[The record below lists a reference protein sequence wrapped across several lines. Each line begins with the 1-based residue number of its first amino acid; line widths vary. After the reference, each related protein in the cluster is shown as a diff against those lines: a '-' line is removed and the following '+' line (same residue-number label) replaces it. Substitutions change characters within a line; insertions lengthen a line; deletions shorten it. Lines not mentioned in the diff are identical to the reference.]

1 MIAQDILHL
10 LKQIN
15 ADLAMSSAKL
25 YQKSTVILIQIIEIE
40 YNHDKNKRK
49 SAKNSTCPNLMGIMI
64 VSGSDREI
72 MLQRTITFGTEIP
85 LLVTTHLENS

>member
-25 YQKSTVILIQIIEIE
+25 YKKSTVILIQIIEIE
-40 YNHDKNKRK
+40 YNHDKNKRQ
-49 SAKNSTCPNLMGIMI
+49 SARCHVI
-64 VSGSDREI
+64 
-72 MLQRTITFGTEIP
+72 FGFVVLCT
-85 LLVTTHLENS
+85 LCDVF

>member
-25 YQKSTVILIQIIEIE
+25 YQNSTVILIQIIEIE

-49 SAKNSTCPNLMGIMI
+49 SAKNKRQSARCHVI
-64 VSGSDREI
+64 
-72 MLQRTITFGTEIP
+72 FGFVVLCT
-85 LLVTTHLENS
+85 LCDVF

>member
-25 YQKSTVILIQIIEIE
+25 YQHSTVILIQIIE
-40 YNHDKNKRK
+40 YNYDKNKDK
-49 SAKNSTCPNLMGIMI
+49 EHDVI
-64 VSGSDREI
+64 
-72 MLQRTITFGTEIP
+72 
-85 LLVTTHLENS
+85 

>member
-25 YQKSTVILIQIIEIE
+25 YQKSTVILIQIIE
-40 YNHDKNKRK
+40 YNHDKNKRQ
-49 SAKNSTCPNLMGIMI
+49 SARCHVIFGFVVLCTLCDVFLMSI
-64 VSGSDREI
+64 SW
-72 MLQRTITFGTEIP
+72 LRTYIR
-85 LLVTTHLENS
+85 SRDK

>member
-25 YQKSTVILIQIIEIE
+25 YQISTVILVQIIE
-40 YNHDKNKRK
+40 YNHDKNK
-49 SAKNSTCPNLMGIMI
+49 SNLKLDSICTMYI
-64 VSGSDREI
+64 
-72 MLQRTITFGTEIP
+72 QT
-85 LLVTTHLENS
+85 